1 MRFAAD
7 PRGGAVS
14 LRVVQ
19 VSAARDPRLRTG
31 EEMLA
36 AWQAVGMA
44 ARAAAD
50 AGFDPVVVQA
60 AWRDEELVRDGVRY
74 RFVREPAGRLGAV
87 LRRLRPRI
95 VEVVRELR
103 PAVVHLQ
110 GLGFPH
116 ARSLSGIGAAVL
128 AQDHSDRVPGGWR
141 RWERRRALERIDAA
155 LFTAEAMARPFFE
168 AGVLRPGLP
177 VFEVMEA
184 TSAFTPGD
192 VEEARRRTGIGGD
205 PCVLWLGHLD
215 ANKDPHT
222 ILDAVSLALRT
233 LPGVRLWMCFGTAP
247 LEPEVRAR
255 LAAEPELGA
264 RVTLLGPVPHAE
276 VEHLC
281 RAADF
286 LVQGSGREATSYAVL
301 EALACGA
308 TPLVTDIP
316 SLRRLTGG
324 GAVGGLFR
332 PGDVRGLATLL
343 ESFAA
348 RPRAEL
354 RGAARAH
361 FERHLSPAALSR
373 ELGAA
378 YEAAAR
384 LR

>member
-1 MRFAAD
+1 M
-7 PRGGAVS
+7 
-14 LRVVQ
+14 VQ
-19 VSAARDPRLRTG
+19 VSAVRDPRLRTG

-36 AWQAVGMA
+36 AWGALEMT

-50 AGFDPVVVQA
+50 AGFDTVVVQA

-74 RFVREPAGRLGAV
+74 RFVREPAGRV
-87 LRRLRPRI
+87 VRRLRPRLAGA
-95 VEVVRELR
+95 VRELR

-116 ARSLSGIGAAVL
+116 ARRLCGMGAAVVV
-128 AQDHSDRVPGGWR
+128 QDHSDPVPAGWR
-141 RWERRRALERIDAA
+141 RVARRHALRRIDGA
-155 LFTAEAMARPFFE
+155 LFTAAGMARPFFD

-184 TSAFTPGD
+184 TSTFTPGD
-192 VEEARRRTGIGGD
+192 VDEARRRTGIGGD

-215 ANKDPHT
+215 ANKDPLT
-222 ILDAVSLALRT
+222 ILDAVSLALRA
-233 LPGVRLWMCFGTAP
+233 LPGLRLWMCFGAAP
-247 LEPEVRAR
+247 LEPQVRAR
-255 LAAEPELGA
+255 LAAEPALA
-264 RVTLLGPVPHAE
+264 RQVRLLGRVPHAE

-286 LVQGSGREATSYAVL
+286 LVQGSGRESTGYTVL

-316 SLRRLTGG
+316 ALRWITGG

-332 PGDVRGLATLL
+332 RGDAAGLAKLL
-343 ESFAA
+343 VSFAA

-354 RGAARAH
+354 RRAARAH

-373 ELGAA
+373 DLAVA
-378 YEAAAR
+378 YEAAAGR
-384 LR
+384 R